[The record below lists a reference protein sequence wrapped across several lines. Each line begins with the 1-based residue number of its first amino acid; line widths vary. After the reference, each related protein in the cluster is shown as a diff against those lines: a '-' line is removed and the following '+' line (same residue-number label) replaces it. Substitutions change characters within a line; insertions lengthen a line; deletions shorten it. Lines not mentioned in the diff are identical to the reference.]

1 MDSIGLNMKSVEV
14 NTESRTLRA
23 TWTREM
29 VADLNMY
36 HGLNIEDELSKMLN
50 SELRRE
56 KRKKSI
62 NKIFNL

>member
-36 HGLNIEDELSKMLN
+36 HRLNIEDELSKMLN